1 MGYRGKTVERARARE
16 LRAQGWTMPD
26 IATKL
31 GVSRSSVSLWTRG
44 LPVPPRTR
52 RRPPQRR
59 DRRYGAKRP
68 GPNKL
73 ARRKQE
79 EIERFQ
85 AEGKERIGELSE
97 RDFLVAG
104 AALYAGEGTKRNGKV
119 GLANT
124 DPCFIAFFCAW
135 LRYFFQIDESR
146 LRVRLYLHE
155 GLDLDAAVR
164 HWSGVTGIPPDQ
176 FGKAYRAVPDA
187 GIRNSKHPLG
197 CATVDYC
204 CVHTY
209 RELMGL
215 VEAVMAGSGWVAGGR
230 AATIEAVDPG

>member
-1 MGYRGKTVERARARE
+1 MGYRGKLAERARARE

-26 IATKL
+26 IAVAL
-31 GVSRSSVSLWTRG
+31 GVSRSSVSLWTRDV
-44 LPVPPRTR
+44 PVPPRPR
-52 RRPPQRR
+52 RRPQQRD
-59 DRRYGAKRP
+59 DRRYGAKSS

-79 EIERFQ
+79 EIERLL

-104 AALYAGEGTKRNGKV
+104 AALYAGEGMKRNGKV

-124 DPCFIAFFCAW
+124 DPSFMAFFCTW
-135 LRYFFQIDESR
+135 LRHFFVVDESR
-146 LRVRLYLHE
+146 LRVYLYLHE

-164 HWSGVTGIPPDQ
+164 HWSAITGVPRGQ

-187 GIRNSKHPLG
+187 GIRNSKHPYG
-197 CATVDYC
+197 CATVTYC
-204 CVHTY
+204 CAHTY

-215 VEAVMAGSGWVAGGR
+215 VRALMAGQGWVAEGST
-230 AATIEAVDPG
+230 ATIEPVDPG